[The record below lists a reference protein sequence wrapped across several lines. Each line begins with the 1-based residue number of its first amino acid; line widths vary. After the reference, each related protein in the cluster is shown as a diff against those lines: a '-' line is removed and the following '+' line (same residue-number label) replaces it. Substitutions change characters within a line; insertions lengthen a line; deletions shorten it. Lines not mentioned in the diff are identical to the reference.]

1 MIENRYDLV
10 NKEILDITTKPI
22 EYKELKHEIIFRNK
36 ISIIPIRIFES
47 IENLADYNNNVMDH
61 LTLNVFLSSGVY
73 SKDVFEHKDN
83 IEVTINT
90 SRDDKLYSSITYK
103 AILVDVD
110 NNMSGIVANISKEE
124 LDMSGMVRV
133 TFQLIEQE
141 LELIRIVKT
150 SGIYKDMDVSS
161 IMTTIFYNTINK
173 IKIKGTNII
182 PTINIVK
189 PDNTNKYK
197 HVIIPTG
204 TRLVDLPTYLHD
216 TDYGIYKGD
225 IGLYFKTK
233 VESVNKNNLNVYVY
247 PLYSIEKNKYKELVI
262 YYANTQFSKV
272 NDNNYYNTDEMLK
285 VVASDLDIAEIK
297 QNTIMN
303 KGGAITGNDPDTLLS
318 YSNTVTN
325 DKLTYNK
332 KIDNTTLNQ
341 KDGLTN
347 ERYVGNEVNLF
358 KHVSRVMSDSM
369 DLVKVTW
376 NYSNS
381 SLLIPGMHVTIYYP
395 KDNKVKKMVGVLQ
408 QYHMLYREINKIE
421 TTTLLLKMKDVE

>member
-36 ISIIPIRIFES
+36 ITTIPIRIFES
-47 IENLADYNNNVMDH
+47 IEKLADFNNNVMDYP
-61 LTLNVFLSSGVY
+61 TLNVFLSLGVY

-141 LELIRIVKT
+141 LELIRVVKT
-150 SGIYKDMDVSS
+150 SGIHKDMDVSS

-358 KHVSRVMSDSM
+358 KHISRVMSDSM

-381 SLLIPGMHVTIYYP
+381 SLLIPGMHVTIYYQ

-421 TTTLLLKMKDVE
+421 TTILLLKMKDVE

>member
-36 ISIIPIRIFES
+36 ITTIPIRIFES
-47 IENLADYNNNVMDH
+47 IEKLADFNNNVMDYP
-61 LTLNVFLSSGVY
+61 TLNVFLSLGVY

-161 IMTTIFYNTINK
+161 IMTAIFYNTINK

-233 VESVNKNNLNVYVY
+233 VESVNKNNLNVYIY

-303 KGGAITGNDPDTLLS
+303 KGGAITGNDPNILLS
-318 YSNTVTN
+318 Y
-325 DKLTYNK
+325 
-332 KIDNTTLNQ
+332 NTTLNQ

-358 KHVSRVMSDSM
+358 KHISRVMSDSM

-381 SLLIPGMHVTIYYP
+381 SLLIPGMHVTIYYQ

-421 TTTLLLKMKDVE
+421 TTILLLKMKDVE